1 MTKHTILFPYRQYQ
15 YQNQNNVNH
24 QRMMQNGRHVHVPPP
39 NPAASR
45 RERPVLFCYYTFS
58 TGKAQLENTARH
70 FFWMI

>member
-1 MTKHTILFPYRQYQ
+1 MTKRTILFPYRQYQ

-24 QRMMQNGRHVHVPPP
+24 QRMMQNG
-39 NPAASR
+39 SQ

-58 TGKAQLENTARH
+58 TGKAQLENTARL